1 MSENEWEQNQT
12 IVTIL
17 KFDSKNI
24 SDLYPMYSIPFY
36 KIPIAYPMFLYPE
49 TYLKHYQ
56 TFCRLW
62 PGIHSLASFYDKIL
76 LIQPIDINT
85 EWRIVYLI

>member
-36 KIPIAYPMFLYPE
+36 
-49 TYLKHYQ
+49 
-56 TFCRLW
+56 
-62 PGIHSLASFYDKIL
+62 
-76 LIQPIDINT
+76 
-85 EWRIVYLI
+85 